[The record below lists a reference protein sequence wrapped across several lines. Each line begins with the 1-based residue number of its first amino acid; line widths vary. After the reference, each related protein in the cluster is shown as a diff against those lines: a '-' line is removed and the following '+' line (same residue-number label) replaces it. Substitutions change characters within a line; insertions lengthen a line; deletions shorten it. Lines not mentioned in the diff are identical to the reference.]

1 MAQSKSFYDIVSN
14 YVIDIP
20 IIQREYAQ
28 GRTTENVKAIRRR
41 FVDDLIQS
49 ITKNEELH
57 LGFVYGKIEGKD
69 NLNKKILN
77 KEAVSSILEAVKSYA
92 DNLELRIS
100 ATIEEPEETI
110 SESSILKFIPL
121 DGQQRLTTLFILNW
135 YLYFKGAKSI
145 ENKWLNHFK
154 YTNRKSALSF
164 CKELVKLETIKFLQ
178 GKQKKD
184 PDLTINE
191 IIKNSA
197 FYLKKWSKDP
207 TVSGMLEM
215 LLSIEKRFSKD
226 KYFDFSK
233 IKIEDLPFK
242 FDFMD
247 LDSLKQTDELYV
259 KMNSRG
265 KQLSDYEHFK
275 SWLQEKHKETS
286 EQEWIQSFWKKLD
299 TVWLNY
305 FWQNIDSSFNS
316 LDNFYYN
323 FIKNLALTHFM
334 ATNQELP
341 FEKLKELYGLIRN
354 SEAYNSTK
362 ISYISLDK
370 YSIDYEI
377 DDEVISYFIFNIE
390 TLKFIEKTFDSLIH
404 LEDNNNFHNLKLD
417 NIICKPFFVE
427 QKLTDYYLKSNI
439 FTPTLWNSVFHYAF
453 FLFYND
459 RDSDDYSVVRLQEW
473 LRFIRNIVYNTQI
486 QSPENFNNAIKQINK
501 LSSFKFKISEAVLN
515 KEVENT
521 FFDNS
526 QFEEEKVKLELLSR
540 EDWNDPNNFSG
551 NNQLSLDENKNGRA
565 VIIYIENHPYF
576 YGQIKFLLDFSI
588 DDSGTYNLQEF
599 IRYSTSIYKLYK
611 QEIRTS
617 NKKLL
622 ERFLLCED
630 FYLPSYKSDYI
641 FCSGSLGTL
650 RTKNENWRQFFKG
663 NKILTLKNAVDKLNG
678 QEITSE
684 LLLDFINE
692 YLKNNKFES
701 SDWKYL
707 FLKYPQAISYC
718 KESAIR
724 WNSENDIR
732 LLKGFPITAYHAE
745 LRTYCFYLQ
754 HKSKEATNGLILPM
768 KFAPFSQFCFFEEK
782 NTDGHPGFSLNEF
795 SFKDKPYQLDIRY
808 SKSEDKF
815 ELCFYHKTNEIENRE
830 SDIDLDNEFLNFKF
844 DNEFRHY
851 FKLVAYDSLEDEIE
865 NLCNELDKIKALY
878 LTKRTQHLI

>member
-1 MAQSKSFYDIVSN
+1 MEQSKSFYDIVSN

-28 GRTTENVKAIRRR
+28 GRTTEKVQAIRRR
-41 FVDDLIQS
+41 FVDDLVQS
-49 ITKNEELH
+49 ITTNKELH
-57 LGFVYGKIEGKD
+57 LGFVYGKIDGKD
-69 NLNKKILN
+69 NLSKKTLN

-92 DNLELRIS
+92 DNLELRVL
-100 ATIEEPEETI
+100 ATIEEPKETI

-135 YLYFKGAKSI
+135 YLYFKGADSTD
-145 ENKWLNHFK
+145 NKWLNHFK

-164 CKELVKLETIKFLQ
+164 CKELVKLDTLKFLRD
-178 GKQKKD
+178 KHKKN
-184 PDLTINE
+184 PTLTIDE

-207 TVSGMLEM
+207 TVSGILEM

-226 KYFDFSK
+226 IDFDFSK

-305 FWQNIDSSFNS
+305 FWKNIDSSFNS

-341 FEKLKELYGLIRN
+341 FEKLRELYSLIRN
-354 SEAYNSTK
+354 SEGYNSTK
-362 ISYISLDK
+362 ISYIPLDK
-370 YSIDYEI
+370 YTIDYEI
-377 DDEVISYFIFNIE
+377 DEDVRSYFIFNIE

-404 LEDNNNFHNLKLD
+404 LEENNNFYNLNLET
-417 NIICKPFFVE
+417 IICKTFFAD
-427 QKLTDYYLKSNI
+427 QKLTDYYLKSKF

-453 FLFYND
+453 FIFFND
-459 RDSDDYSVVRLQEW
+459 RDSDDYSVAGFQEW

-486 QSPENFNNAIKQINK
+486 QSPENFNSAIKQINK
-501 LSSFKFKISEAVLN
+501 LCSFKFKISEAVLN

-526 QFEEEKVKLELLSR
+526 QFEEEKVKLELLSNQ
-540 EDWNDPNNFSG
+540 EWNEPIIFTGYN
-551 NNQLSLDENKNGRA
+551 LSCFDGLENRNGGA
-565 VIIYIENHPYF
+565 AMIFVENHPYF

-588 DDSGTYNLQEF
+588 DESGRYNIQKF
-599 IRYSTSIYKLYK
+599 IHYSASIYKLYK

-692 YLKNNKFES
+692 YLKNNNFKS
-701 SDWKYL
+701 SNWKYL
-707 FLKYPQAISYC
+707 FLKYPQAINYC
-718 KESAIR
+718 NESAIR

-745 LRTYCFYLQ
+745 LRTYCLYLQ
-754 HKSKEATNGLILPM
+754 YKNKEVTNGNQIAPV
-768 KFAPFSQFCFFEEK
+768 KFAPFSKFCFFEDK
-782 NTDGHPGFSLNEF
+782 NTDGHPGFYLNGYI
-795 SFKDKPYQLDIRY
+795 FKNKSYRLDIRY
-808 SKSEDKF
+808 SKSKDQF
-815 ELCFYHKTNEIENRE
+815 ELCFYHNANEIENRE
-830 SDIDLDNEFLNFKF
+830 SDIDLESNFLNFNF
-844 DNEFRHY
+844 DEDFRHY
-851 FKLVAYDSLEDEIE
+851 FKIIDYDSLE
-865 NLCNELDKIKALY
+865 NELEKLCDELEKY
-878 LTKRTQHLI
+878 N